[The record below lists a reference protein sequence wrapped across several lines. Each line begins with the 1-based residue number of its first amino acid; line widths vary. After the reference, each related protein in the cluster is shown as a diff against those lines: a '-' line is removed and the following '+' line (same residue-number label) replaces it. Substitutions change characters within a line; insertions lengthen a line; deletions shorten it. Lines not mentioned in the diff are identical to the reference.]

1 MFNPKKDPK
10 KELGVQVLMNDF
22 DIEVTRAEVASALK
36 ESFEDF
42 DWGEIA
48 DIIKYR
54 RRKQ

>member
-1 MFNPKKDPK
+1 M
-10 KELGVQVLMNDF
+10 KELIDEGVQVLMNDF